1 MTKMLAIAYMPFL
14 LAGLI
19 LIYEKKYWLGLA
31 VTTLGTVLEIN
42 ANHPQ
47 INFYFFLVAAAVTI
61 AYAVTWIM
69 KKEWKHLGY
78 CDGCNRL
85 LLP

>member
-1 MTKMLAIAYMPFL
+1 MTKMLAIAYMPLL

-31 VTTLGTVLEIN
+31 LTTLGTFMEIG

-47 INFYFFLVAAAVTI
+47 INFYFFMVAAAVTI
-61 AYAVTWIM
+61 GYAVVLDTN
-69 KKEWKHLGY
+69 KKNGSMLV
-78 CDGCNRL
+78 L
-85 LLP
+85 LSASLL